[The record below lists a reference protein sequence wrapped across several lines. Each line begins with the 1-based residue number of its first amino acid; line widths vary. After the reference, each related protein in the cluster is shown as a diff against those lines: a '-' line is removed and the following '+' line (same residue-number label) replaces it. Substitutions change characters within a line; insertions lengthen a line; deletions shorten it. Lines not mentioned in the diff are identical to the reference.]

1 MRSVLVWVIHG
12 IIPKGPLLLRYL
24 LNTAAFLGY
33 FATVTWLSVLW
44 RDRIDSAC
52 VLITQWVEEVMVGKR
67 TVLGSL
73 AGLSNRGGT
82 TTNGNGLGNGHL
94 NGNLEKDVKQMN
106 VTKGSQV

>member
-12 IIPKGPLLLRYL
+12 LIPEGPLLLRYL

-33 FATVTWLSVLW
+33 LGMVSWLSVLW

-52 VLITQWVEEVMVGKR
+52 VLITQWVEEVMVGKK

-73 AGLSNRGGT
+73 SGLTITGTKGT
-82 TTNGNGLGNGHL
+82 TGMNGNGLGNGS
-94 NGNLEKDVKQMN
+94 LEKQVMALS
-106 VTKGSQV
+106 VSQV